1 MKSPMR
7 INTQDLFEAGHSLA
21 WQYLSD
27 TVYPW
32 EILPRLNDLI
42 HHIGKNLDPSRYD
55 TPTDGVWIAKTAKVS
70 PTASIAPPAIIGENT
85 EVRHCA
91 FIRGSALVGDGCV
104 VGNSAELKN
113 CILSDGAQVP
123 HFNYVGDSILGYKA
137 HLGAGAVTS
146 NVKSDRSPVRIK
158 AGDTVIDTGLKKLG
172 ALLGDYAEIG
182 CHAVL
187 NPGSIIGKNAT
198 VYPTAS
204 VRGVVP
210 ANHILKAG
218 KGVELSEKV

>member
-1 MKSPMR
+1 MKEIMQ
-7 INTQDLFEAGHSLA
+7 INTQALFEEGHSLA

-27 TVYPW
+27 TEYPW
-32 EILPRLNDLI
+32 EILPRLKELI
-42 HHIGKNLDPSRYD
+42 PHIGKNLDPDRYNN
-55 TPTDGVWIAKTAKVS
+55 PTEGVWIAKTAKVA
-70 PTASIAPPAIIGENT
+70 PTASIAPPTIVGENT
-85 EVRHCA
+85 EVRHGA

-104 VGNSAELKN
+104 IGNSVELKN
-113 CILSDGAQVP
+113 CVIFDGAQVP
-123 HFNYVGDSILGYKA
+123 HFNYVGDSVLGYKS

-146 NVKSDRSPVRIK
+146 NVKSDRSPVCVK
-158 AGDTVIDTGLKKLG
+158 LGDTVIDTGLKKLG
-172 ALLGDYAEIG
+172 GILGDHAEIG

-204 VRGVVP
+204 VRGFVP

-218 KGVELSEKV
+218 KGVELVGKV